1 MASENYKI
9 TVATV
14 CLNAESVIRK
24 TIESVLAQEYDSFE
38 YLIVDGVSK
47 DNTLTIVNEYAPLF
61 AEKNITYRIVSEK
74 DSGLYDAMN
83 KAADLSDGEWIIY
96 MNAGDTLLDGDVL
109 NKASGMLDPDL
120 DVLYGD
126 ILLAEGEKFK
136 LHRSGEIMSL
146 NRCNPI
152 MHQSCLTRVKSL
164 LRYRFDTSYK
174 ICADY
179 DLFLKLYKDNSS
191 CFRKTD
197 LVIATFMMGGLST
210 TAISL
215 REKEFSRARK
225 NNDIKEASFTKLHV
239 FVISMKEYIR
249 LIAISFL
256 KERFFSSKRGY
267 FSLQEIKEIIR

>member
-1 MASENYKI
+1 MDSESYKI

-47 DNTLTIVNEYAPLF
+47 DNTLAIVNEYVPLF

-83 KAADLSDGEWIIY
+83 KAADLSNGEWIIY

-225 NNDIKEASFTKLHV
+225 VNNIKESRFTNLYV
-239 FVISMKEYIR
+239 LGITTKEYIR
-249 LIAISFL
+249 LFTIKIFD
-256 KERFFSSKRGY
+256 KKFFSSKRGY
-267 FSLQEIKEIIR
+267 YSFDEILRMI

>member
-1 MASENYKI
+1 MASESYKI

-47 DNTLTIVNEYAPLF
+47 DNTLAIVNEYVPLF

-83 KAADLSDGEWIIY
+83 KAADLSNGEWIIY

-109 NKASGMLDPDL
+109 NKVSGMLDSDL

-136 LHRSGEIMSL
+136 LHRSGEILSL

-215 REKEFSRARK
+215 REKEFKRARK
-225 NNDIKEASFTKLHV
+225 VNNIKESRFTNLYV
-239 FVISMKEYIR
+239 LGITTKEYIR
-249 LIAISFL
+249 LFTIKIFD
-256 KERFFSSKRGY
+256 KKFFSSKRGY
-267 FSLQEIKEIIR
+267 YSFDEILRMI